1 MKANNIAYQVESN
14 DLDEKSAEEVVNN
27 MKNCLKYDIN
37 ILMETWKG
45 SDSSTNIINF
55 NYAQKSRKKK
65 LRSKRYSGDLN
76 ARVSN
81 HLDFISD
88 ENNIHDDL
96 LNLLPDDYLGDSHIY
111 RNSLDKVLNPHGKQL
126 IDLCIASR
134 LRILNGRFVGDLFG
148 NVTCYK
154 HNGSSTVDY
163 ALSDMDLMSSIEYF
177 YIGEPTY
184 LSDHVPISVILKCNI
199 CHTEHKSHK
208 NFTQIGVKYR
218 WENTSRDKMIEVL
231 GENFIKQQIRDFEDS
246 QFEQTFSGIDKATS
260 DIKNIFESLANKSC
274 KIVRY
279 KKVKQKILNRKPWV
293 DHEVRDLKK
302 TIKAIGAK
310 LRREPFNLEL
320 KCNFFTHA
328 KKLKKLV
335 KRKKIIFKK
344 NLYETLTNLQENDP
358 KKYWEL
364 LKKLKNED
372 TKQDDCSNIKL
383 NNYEEHFQNLGK
395 AEKYGNSF
403 REKIK
408 DDLNMLESPLEHK
421 SLN

>member
-1 MKANNIAYQVESN
+1 MKTNLSIGSWNIQGLGGKLEDDYFLS
-14 DLDEKSAEEVVNN
+14 S
-27 MKNCLKYDIN
+27 LKYDIN

-45 SDSSTNIINF
+45 ADSSTNIVNF
-55 NYAQKSRKKK
+55 NYVQKSRKKK

-126 IDLCIASR
+126 IDLCITSR

-184 LSDHVPISVILKCNI
+184 LSDHVPIYVILKCNI

-208 NFTQIGVKYR
+208 SFTQIGVKYR

-302 TIKAIGAK
+302 TIKAKGAK

-320 KCNFFTHA
+320 KCKFFTHA

-364 LKKLKNED
+364 LKN
-372 TKQDDCSNIKL
+372 
-383 NNYEEHFQNLGK
+383 
-395 AEKYGNSF
+395 
-403 REKIK
+403 
-408 DDLNMLESPLEHK
+408 
-421 SLN
+421 

>member
-1 MKANNIAYQVESN
+1 MKTNLSIGSWNIQGLGGKLEDDYFLS
-14 DLDEKSAEEVVNN
+14 S
-27 MKNCLKYDIN
+27 LKYDIN

-45 SDSSTNIINF
+45 ADSSTNIVNF
-55 NYAQKSRKKK
+55 NYVQKSRKKK
-65 LRSKRYSGDLN
+65 LRSKRYSGGIIVYYKSTLHKGISEVLNVTKSDNRLWLKLDKFFFGLKKDIYVCACYIPPLSSTYFNDDFILLENEISKLSSKGNILIIGDLN

-274 KIVRY
+274 KICLIDFAEVHASNWLRSELRASNWDRSASGTLLPIGVSRQRY
-279 KKVKQKILNRKPWV
+279 ICTASNWLRKDRGYTP
-293 DHEVRDLKK
+293 
-302 TIKAIGAK
+302 
-310 LRREPFNLEL
+310 N
-320 KCNFFTHA
+320 
-328 KKLKKLV
+328 
-335 KRKKIIFKK
+335 
-344 NLYETLTNLQENDP
+344 
-358 KKYWEL
+358 
-364 LKKLKNED
+364 
-372 TKQDDCSNIKL
+372 
-383 NNYEEHFQNLGK
+383 
-395 AEKYGNSF
+395 
-403 REKIK
+403 
-408 DDLNMLESPLEHK
+408 
-421 SLN
+421 

>member
-1 MKANNIAYQVESN
+1 MKSQSCHPKVIFLLLE
-14 DLDEKSAEEVVNN
+14 
-27 MKNCLKYDIN
+27 
-37 ILMETWKG
+37 ILT
-45 SDSSTNIINF
+45 
-55 NYAQKSRKKK
+55 
-65 LRSKRYSGDLN
+65 L
-76 ARVSN
+76 VSN

-231 GENFIKQQIRDFEDS
+231 GKILLN
-246 QFEQTFSGIDKATS
+246 
-260 DIKNIFESLANKSC
+260 NKSE
-274 KIVRY
+274 
-279 KKVKQKILNRKPWV
+279 IL
-293 DHEVRDLKK
+293 K
-302 TIKAIGAK
+302 T
-310 LRREPFNLEL
+310 
-320 KCNFFTHA
+320 H
-328 KKLKKLV
+328 
-335 KRKKIIFKK
+335 
-344 NLYETLTNLQENDP
+344 
-358 KKYWEL
+358 
-364 LKKLKNED
+364 
-372 TKQDDCSNIKL
+372 
-383 NNYEEHFQNLGK
+383 
-395 AEKYGNSF
+395 
-403 REKIK
+403 
-408 DDLNMLESPLEHK
+408 
-421 SLN
+421 SLNKLFQELTRQLLI